1 MPLPPIMPGPAPC
14 PIRTDLQDAQAPTQ
28 LAPTEPKPPAQ
39 PKAVPVKAEPTEPTQ
54 PGPHEAYHLPMMQ
67 FDGRTWYHFYGMGQ
81 PLRGAQEVDWKTFW
95 FTYEAKKP
103 SEPQPIDVD
112 ASDQPRPIQDP
123 LPMSCFEEG
132 RECVVRDARKAI
144 MIHRLDYEQIRSQ
157 AAQGSIS
164 ARFMLDTEAFSV
176 FSGEYPFTNPP
187 STPEPAH
194 DSAPGKNAA
203 DDGTVDNDT
212 DLLGLLTDKGD
223 AHEPRR
229 PAPRE
234 PARGPFSFAALPTA
248 DRLPACPRLCIPE
261 PPDRRY
267 RGCTIVPS
275 VCLPDTFRLAQEDT
289 RLFYM
294 DHNRRLR
301 CAKPCS
307 TQPFCPWGLYV
318 PRTLMSP
325 TPTGM
330 PRIR

>member
-1 MPLPPIMPGPAPC
+1 
-14 PIRTDLQDAQAPTQ
+14 
-28 LAPTEPKPPAQ
+28 
-39 PKAVPVKAEPTEPTQ
+39 
-54 PGPHEAYHLPMMQ
+54 
-67 FDGRTWYHFYGMGQ
+67 
-81 PLRGAQEVDWKTFW
+81 
-95 FTYEAKKP
+95 
-103 SEPQPIDVD
+103 
-112 ASDQPRPIQDP
+112 
-123 LPMSCFEEG
+123 
-132 RECVVRDARKAI
+132 

-187 STPEPAH
+187 STPEPAD

-248 DRLPACPRLCIPE
+248 DKLPACPRLCIPE

-275 VCLPDTFRLAQEDT
+275 ICLPDTFRLAQKT
-289 RLFYM
+289 
-294 DHNRRLR
+294 
-301 CAKPCS
+301 
-307 TQPFCPWGLYV
+307 
-318 PRTLMSP
+318 PRTAYTCRDPRRTGLGSDGACASLQCRGLGPRKATRPADSCPADASASAGASRLPSRRFGPARSTASLRTAGRTHPCTGERPRSP
-325 TPTGM
+325 APRLDLRGPVHFM
-330 PRIR
+330 PMDSQPRPQSLRGWPRPATAALPPRPGPRAGGAAQSHCPLYA